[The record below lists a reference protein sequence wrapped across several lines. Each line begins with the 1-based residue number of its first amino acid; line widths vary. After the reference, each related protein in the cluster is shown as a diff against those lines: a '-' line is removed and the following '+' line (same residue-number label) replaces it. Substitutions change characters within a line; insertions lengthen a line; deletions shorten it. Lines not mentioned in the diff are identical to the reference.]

1 MNILVFDVGNTNISV
16 GFYGNERLMNTFTL
30 KSDKD
35 CSAGEYYRLISG
47 KLGSVNIDFICA
59 SSVVPVIT
67 KTFEEMISKYF
78 TAEHIFITSSTPL
91 GLKYPIPNPS
101 HIGADIIVAAYAA
114 ITLYKANCI
123 IIDCGTA
130 TTIEF
135 VGADGQFYGY
145 VILPGLGTA
154 VDSLFAKAAQLSPFE
169 LYNPSSLLGI
179 YTNEAIAC
187 GVVNGHIFTIE
198 RYIEAIKQEYSGLG
212 EIKTVLTGGGSFLI
226 ENDIQGVDVVNKTLL
241 LEGLVVSCKLA
252 VGGW

>member
-1 MNILVFDVGNTNISV
+1 MNILVFDVGNTNIGV
-16 GFYGNERLMNTFTL
+16 GLYGNEQLMNVFTL

-35 CSAGEYYRLISG
+35 CSAEEYYKLISS
-47 KLGSVNIDFICA
+47 KLGGCGVDFISVA
-59 SSVVPVIT
+59 SVVPVIT
-67 KTFEEMISKYF
+67 KTFEDMISKYF
-78 TAEHIFITSSTPL
+78 TAEHMFITPNTPL
-91 GLKYPIPNPS
+91 GLKFSIPNPS
-101 HIGADIIVAAYAA
+101 HIGADIIVAAFAA

-154 VDSLFAKAAQLSPFE
+154 VGSLFAKAAQLSPFE
-169 LYNPSSLLGI
+169 LYNPGALLGL
-179 YTNEAIAC
+179 YTNDAIAC

-198 RYIEAIKQEYSGLG
+198 RYIEAIKEEYGGLG
-212 EIKTVLTGGGSFLI
+212 EIKTVLTGGGAYLI

-241 LEGLVVSCKLA
+241 LEGLVNSCQ
-252 VGGW
+252 